1 MGNIKSIKMKK
12 QKALILIDLQ
22 NDYFEGGLYP
32 LVGSLDA
39 VLKAQKLIHN
49 FRLNSLPVIYIRHIS
64 SRQDATFFLPDTIG
78 AEIHSSVAPRTNEE
92 GARIAGA
99 VERSSVAPIKNE
111 DIIIKHSPN
120 SFYQTEL
127 NNLLQSKNITDVV
140 ICGMMTH
147 MCVDATV
154 RAAKDL
160 GYKCTI
166 IQDACATKALEF
178 QDFKVEAEKVQA
190 VFLAA
195 LTPFYATVKSTDE
208 YIKSCLTL

>member
-1 MGNIKSIKMKK
+1 MKK

-78 AEIHSSVAPRTNEE
+78 AEIH
-92 GARIAGA
+92 
-99 VERSSVAPIKNE
+99 SSVAPIKNE

-208 YIKSCLTL
+208 YIKSCLTH